1 VEMSL
6 PTFVQFRDL
15 IYEKSGIYFPD
26 NKKYVLDSRLM
37 PRLAEQNCTTFE
49 EYLALLKTDGWRDKE
64 FPALFNVVTTN
75 ETFFFRDV
83 FQLQAFTSLIL
94 PAALKHNQATKRL
107 RIWSAA
113 CSTGDEP
120 YTLAILLL
128 EHREG
133 ARPLERRSAETSRLG
148 TRAPGPRDEGSVLA
162 GPGWEGGAAGC
173 DWALKDW
180 NIEIMASDISEAAV
194 AAARC
199 GEYGTYALRNV
210 SPALRARYFTAM
222 DRELY
227 AVKPEVKHFVRCA
240 NINLLEG
247 ARLKLIKGLD
257 VIFCR
262 NCLIYFDDKAKKRVI
277 DNFYDCLNP
286 HGYLVIGFSESLH
299 NVTRAFRPIPCHKAV
314 IYQKI

>member
-1 VEMSL
+1 MEMSL

-128 EHREG
+128 EHQ
-133 ARPLERRSAETSRLG
+133 P
-148 TRAPGPRDEGSVLA
+148 P
-162 GPGWEGGAAGC
+162 
-173 DWALKDW
+173 LKDW